1 MIIYQKK
8 EEEIQRINNENLKQ
22 KQILVNEFKQAQE
35 ILKERIIE
43 TEQE

>member
-1 MIIYQKK
+1 MLIYQKK
-8 EEEIQRINNENLKQ
+8 EEELQRMNNENLKQ

-35 ILKERIIE
+35 LLKERIIE